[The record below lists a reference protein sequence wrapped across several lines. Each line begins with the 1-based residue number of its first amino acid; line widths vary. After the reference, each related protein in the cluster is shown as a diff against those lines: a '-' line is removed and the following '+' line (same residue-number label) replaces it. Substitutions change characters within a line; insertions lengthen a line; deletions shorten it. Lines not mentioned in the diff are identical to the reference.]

1 MKGFLASTALAG
13 ALLLCAAPDRRA
25 VAAEPA
31 APASAAPSDEL
42 TRAFVREA
50 AFTAHFRSFWLD
62 RTTPVPPGPAG
73 GAAGGWLG
81 YRSGWLFDALQAGA
95 TLYASLPVWTPPG
108 ANRSLLFAPGPE
120 GYGVLGEAY
129 VSLKAGGHVF
139 TGYRQKIDEP
149 EVNQR
154 DIRMTPNTFEA
165 YGARGAFGPLSYY
178 AAYVDR
184 IKPVNGD
191 RFIGVAQ
198 QAGAPLGVDSGLW
211 LGTLRYAP
219 TESFTARLSSYY
231 ASDLLT
237 STYGDVAWT
246 GALASG
252 VSMQLGAQAMR
263 QESVGAHLMPGAP
276 FRAWA
281 GGVRGAVTFG
291 GATLG
296 LAFTHV
302 GDQGAYR
309 TPYGAW
315 AGYSSLLLKD
325 FNRAGEKAIFFTA
338 AYDFAAVGVKGL
350 SVTSWLVFGNGA
362 RDAATGLALSDN
374 TEFDVTVDYR
384 FSDERWPEALRPF
397 WIRARTAQLWERL
410 GGASARTHD
419 YRLVLNYGR
428 TFSLHQ

>member
-1 MKGFLASTALAG
+1 MKGLLFAAALAG
-13 ALLLCAAPDRRA
+13 PLFASALVETRAYAGEPLAAASTDAFTRALLN
-25 VAAEPA
+25 
-31 APASAAPSDEL
+31 
-42 TRAFVREA
+42 EA

-62 RTTPVPPGPAG
+62 RTTPVSPGPAG

-81 YRSGWLFDALQAGA
+81 YRSGWLLDTVQTGA
-95 TLYASLPVWTPPG
+95 TLYTSLALWTPPG
-108 ANRSLLFAPGPE
+108 ANRSLLFPPTQDRYAIF
-120 GYGVLGEAY
+120 GEAY
-129 VSLKAGGHVF
+129 VSLKAGAHVF

-165 YGARGAFGPLSYY
+165 YGVRGAFGPLSYY

-198 QAGAPLGVDSGLW
+198 QAGAAPGVDSGLW

-219 TESFTARLSSYY
+219 NETFTARLSSYY
-231 ASDLLT
+231 GEDLLS
-237 STYGDVAWT
+237 STFADVAWKRP
-246 GALASG
+246 LRDG
-252 VSMQLGAQAMR
+252 VFVKFGAQAMR

-276 FRAWA
+276 FRAWSA
-281 GGVRGAVTFG
+281 GARGAVTFG

-296 LAFTHV
+296 LAFTTM
-302 GDQGAYR
+302 GDEGAYR

-315 AGYSSLLLKD
+315 AGYTSLLLKD
-325 FNRAGEKAIFFTA
+325 FSRAGENALFFSAI
-338 AYDFAAVGVKGL
+338 YDFASVGVKGL

-362 RDAATGLALSDN
+362 RDAATGAPLSDN
-374 TEFDVTVDYR
+374 TEFDLTVDYR
-384 FSDERWPEALRPF
+384 FTDERWPEALRPL

-410 GGASARTHD
+410 GGVTARTKD

-428 TFSLHQ
+428 MFALR